1 MSSARVWSAS
11 VVPSLVGPLLSWI
24 SSSATMSGDLRLLT
38 MSPASSA
45 NFASASPG
53 SRFSTL
59 KVATESSLAAAS
71 LATSCSRPSEIVV
84 NGSETSSLKLP
95 KL

>member
-1 MSSARVWSAS
+1 
-11 VVPSLVGPLLSWI
+11 
-24 SSSATMSGDLRLLT
+24 

-45 NFASASPG
+45 NFAAPSPG

-59 KVATESSLAAAS
+59 KVATASSCAPAAV
-71 LATSCSRPSEIVV
+71 ATSRSSPSEIVV